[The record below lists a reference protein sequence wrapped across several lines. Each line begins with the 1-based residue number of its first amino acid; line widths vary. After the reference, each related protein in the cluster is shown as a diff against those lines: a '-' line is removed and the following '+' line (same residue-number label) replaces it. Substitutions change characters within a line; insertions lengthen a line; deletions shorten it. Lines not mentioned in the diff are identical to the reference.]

1 MAAYAGTHAQHVR
14 LKRGHY
20 RNANLKFMH
29 GFRLAA
35 LFAGSL
41 LTSSGQV
48 IGDVREAAAMHDFAR
63 GERYIQNYRAKNGV
77 TPEWLEALSWLGRG
91 ALDQKKY
98 DQEERYADETRKLA
112 LAELA
117 KRKLDD
123 ERHLPIALGA
133 SMEVHAQVLAAR
145 GERGEALAFLRHEMD
160 AYRATSIATRI
171 QKNINLLTLEG
182 KPAPPLEMTEWL
194 GTRPAP
200 LAQLKGRPVLLFFW
214 AHWCGDCKREV
225 SELARVVSEYQSKGL
240 VLIGPTQH
248 YGYGAGGEDISREQE
263 TRYIDEVRSQYY
275 GALGAMSVPL
285 GEANFIRYGS
295 STTPTIVLL
304 DRQGIVRF
312 YHPGAMLYAQLAAK
326 VAQVVGS
333 GGRAGSK

>member
-1 MAAYAGTHAQHVR
+1 
-14 LKRGHY
+14 
-20 RNANLKFMH
+20 MH
-29 GFRLAA
+29 GFRLVV
-35 LFAGSL
+35 LFAVSV

-48 IGDVREAAAMHDFAR
+48 IGEVREAIAMHDFAR
-63 GERYIQNYRAKNGV
+63 GDRYIHNYRAKNGV

-91 ALDQKKY
+91 ALDEKKY
-98 DQEERYADETRKLA
+98 DRAEGYADETRKLA

-117 KRKLDD
+117 KRRMDD

-133 SMEVHAQVLAAR
+133 SIEVHAQVLAAR
-145 GERGEALAFLRHEMD
+145 GERSEAMAFLRHELD
-160 AYRATSIATRI
+160 AYRSTSIATRI

-194 GTRPAP
+194 GARPVT
-200 LAQLKGRPVLLFFW
+200 LDRLKGHPVLLFFW

-225 SELARVVSEYQSKGL
+225 SELTRVVAEYQSKGL
-240 VLIGPTQH
+240 VVIGPSQH

-263 TRYIDEVRSQYY
+263 TRYIDEVRAQYY
-275 GALGAMSVPL
+275 GALGSMSVPL
-285 GEANFIRYGS
+285 SEANFIRYGA

-312 YHPGAMLYAQLAAK
+312 YHPGAMLYEQLAAK